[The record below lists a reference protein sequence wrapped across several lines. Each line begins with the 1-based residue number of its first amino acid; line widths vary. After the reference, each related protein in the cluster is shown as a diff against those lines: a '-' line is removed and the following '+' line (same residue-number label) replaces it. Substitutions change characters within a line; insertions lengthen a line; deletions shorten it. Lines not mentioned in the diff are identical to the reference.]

1 VDLDDEVPILIL
13 DVLEADVAED
23 TGVVDQHIDAAESL
37 DGGLDDALAV
47 LDGIVVGNGL
57 AAGSL
62 DLVDNNIGSL
72 QNTRESVQVSHGA
85 LLKRGGGEG
94 AELVVVVGCLGTWEH
109 MVHGTVHGARER
121 ELV

>member
-1 VDLDDEVPILIL
+1 VDLDDEVPVLIL
-13 DVLEADVAED
+13 DVLEADIAED
-23 TGVVDQHIDAAESL
+23 TGVVDQHVDAAESL

-72 QNTRESVQVSHGA
+72 QTTRESVPS
-85 LLKRGGGEG
+85 
-94 AELVVVVGCLGTWEH
+94 
-109 MVHGTVHGARER
+109 
-121 ELV
+121 